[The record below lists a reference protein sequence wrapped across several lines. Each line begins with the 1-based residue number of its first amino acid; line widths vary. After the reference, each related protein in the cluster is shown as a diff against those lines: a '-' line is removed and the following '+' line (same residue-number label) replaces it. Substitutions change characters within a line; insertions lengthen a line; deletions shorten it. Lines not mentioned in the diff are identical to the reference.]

1 MYHKLARGHATQYL
15 SSLNDYSIMRTWA
28 EGGRCRQMVE
38 IFKSSSLS
46 KKPGRVIE
54 RVAPLMKP
62 AFVRPAVSCWSKGQK
77 AILAE
82 SVTVAKENAVFALPN
97 ADVPLYEERSVF
109 LSNLFLAQDGRSV
122 SLSAITIANIGHH
135 ALTRLLERDLATPET
150 LHKHVKNMLAQAR
163 NIALLTDSGNL
174 NPDENHAFLIPYAGG
189 ALPAVTMEVLPDQA
203 DNTTRQRVVS
213 IRTFLDETMV
223 TPEQRRRMEGYHK
236 TVETLECR
244 HDTTFMC
251 EWLKANARRRPA
263 AAPDD
268 LAE

>member
-1 MYHKLARGHATQYL
+1 MTKQ
-15 SSLNDYSIMRTWA
+15 
-28 EGGRCRQMVE
+28 
-38 IFKSSSLS
+38 
-46 KKPGRVIE
+46 PGS
-54 RVAPLMKP
+54 
-62 AFVRPAVSCWSKGQK
+62 AFNW
-77 AILAE
+77 
-82 SVTVAKENAVFALPN
+82 
-97 ADVPLYEERSVF
+97 VF
-109 LSNLFLAQDGRSV
+109 LSNLVLAQDGRSV

-135 ALTRLLERDLATPET
+135 ALTGLLERDLATPET

-163 NIALLTDSGNL
+163 NIALLTDSCNL
-174 NPDENHAFLIPYAGG
+174 TPDENHAFLIPYARG

-203 DNTTRQRVVS
+203 DNTSRQRVVS

-223 TPEQRRRMEGYHK
+223 TPEQRRRMEGYHV
-236 TVETLECR
+236 TVDALESR